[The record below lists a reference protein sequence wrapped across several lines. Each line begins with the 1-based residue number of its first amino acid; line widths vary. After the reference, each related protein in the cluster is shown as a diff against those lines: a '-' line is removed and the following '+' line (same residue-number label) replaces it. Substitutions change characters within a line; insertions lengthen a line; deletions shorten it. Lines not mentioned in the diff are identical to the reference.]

1 MNVEL
6 PPRLIGVGLGI
17 RNRLAGCLESTLYY
31 HGVHHTFEDVLPAV
45 DRICDG
51 EGVVASDRELLLAA
65 AIFHDAGFLERYNGN
80 ESIGA
85 RMAAEALP
93 DAGFSSPEIERV
105 LDLILA
111 TELREIDGVMLQ
123 VPGADNLK
131 RILCDADLDNLGRDD
146 FFQVSD
152 NLRRE
157 LEERGRKMT
166 DLDWYSRQVLFVSQ
180 HRWFTETQRRER
192 QPRKEENLQR
202 LRSILTRTASGA
214 G

>member
-1 MNVEL
+1 MIVEL
-6 PPRLIGVGLGI
+6 PPRLIDVGLGML
-17 RNRLAGCLESTLYY
+17 NRLAQDLDPTLYY
-31 HGVHHTFEDVLPAV
+31 HGVLHTFEDVLPAV
-45 DRICDG
+45 DRICKG

-93 DAGFSSPEIERV
+93 NEGFSSPEIERV

-123 VPGADNLK
+123 VPGSDNLK

-192 QPRKEENLQR
+192 QPKKEENLRR
-202 LRSILTRTASGA
+202 LRSILARTASGE